1 MKAVTQLKTPYN
13 QSISENMLARK
24 KLGMTARLTFQG
36 MWLTWK
42 LSCFEQGINQLQ
54 QVEIIEIAKC
64 NLDRIPPS
72 LEEPCPESQR
82 AYPCGSVMCTGRIFN
97 A

>member
-13 QSISENMLARK
+13 TSMSENMLASGR
-24 KLGMTARLTFQG
+24 LRQPGQILRASVRRCHATCARRD
-36 MWLTWK
+36 
-42 LSCFEQGINQLQ
+42 QGINQLQ

-72 LEEPCPESQR
+72 LEEHRPQKQKTS
-82 AYPCGSVMCTGRIFN
+82 SML
-97 A
+97 